1 MTGTE
6 HGDLRRR
13 TVLGSAALITAA
25 GALAPVTAFADPSP
39 ATPSAP
45 ATTPTKGPKPTI
57 VLVHG
62 AFADASGFGDVIAG
76 LQRHGFTVYAP
87 ANPLRGLLS
96 DAAYLKSFLATIG
109 GPIILGGHS
118 YGGAVITNAAT
129 GNANVKALVYVS
141 AYALDEHESAI
152 QANDLG
158 AGPAPFALSH
168 LVLRPYPGAPKGDA
182 DVYIDPAFFH
192 KAFAAD
198 LPRRQAAV
206 MAAAQRP
213 VTFSSLGAAS
223 GPPAWRSI
231 PSYYLVAKHDNA
243 IPPAAERAMA
253 KRAGAHTI
261 EIDSSHVAMT
271 SHPNVVIDLV
281 RTAARAH
288 H

>member
-1 MTGTE
+1 MTGTTST
-6 HGDLRRR
+6 DLKRR
-13 TVLGSAALITAA
+13 TVLASAALVTAA
-25 GALAPVTAFADPSP
+25 GALAPVVAQADTTA
-39 ATPSAP
+39 TAP
-45 ATTPTKGPKPTI
+45 AAAKPGKRKKPTV

-76 LQRHGFTVYAP
+76 LQRHGYTVLAP
-87 ANPLRGLLS
+87 PNPLRGLAS
-96 DAAYLKSFLATIG
+96 DAASLKTFLGTID

-129 GNANVKALVYVS
+129 GNKNVKALVYVS

-158 AGPAPFALSH
+158 GGPPPLLLQH
-168 LVLRPYPGAPKGDA
+168 IVLRPYAGAPKDDA
-182 DVYIDPAFFH
+182 DVTIDPAFFREV
-192 KAFAAD
+192 FAGD

-213 VTFSSLGAAS
+213 VTFFSLGAES
-223 GPPAWRSI
+223 GPPAWKTI
-231 PSYYLVAKHDNA
+231 PSYYVVAKHDNA

-253 KRAGAHTI
+253 KRAGARTI
-261 EIDSSHVAMT
+261 ELDSSHVAMT
-271 SHPNVVIDLV
+271 SHPRAIIDLI

-288 H
+288 R